1 MKIHG
6 TFVQNR
12 VARRILVLF
21 ALCAFLPVLALALL
35 SLGQARA
42 VFTEHSKADLTAV
55 SKAYALKVYERLLL
69 ANKALQQ
76 TALALRYGEAPA
88 DSVPPTP
95 DGMYSSLT
103 VVGPGV
109 RPVPIFGRALSWPK
123 IGGFALAHL
132 ATDESVLIVERAS
145 GVPPKVVLLH
155 IIDANRPERF
165 ALAAELNPDE
175 LWGSADGF
183 SDPIGLCVIAETG
196 AKLFCSPGE
205 PSSDPAASTR
215 AVPAASAAS
224 PAEARS
230 AEAGR
235 EAMIAGQWQ
244 LFLKPKF
251 YTPYWTVIAT
261 EPSSAA
267 MAPVEKFSR
276 IFVEVIGLS
285 LLLVALLSV
294 GQIRR
299 TMGPLDKLIKGTRQL
314 AGADFAHRVTIAADD
329 EFGQLATSF
338 NDMAARVGRQL
349 DTLKVLA
356 GIDQVILSRAGID
369 PVFGRVLAHILEL
382 APARF
387 AAIVVLEP
395 DPAGQARMYTLAA
408 GQADSPETSRIPV
421 PPELIRRIADHP
433 DGVACGHLAQFPPA
447 EPHAAAAGVPH
458 VLMLPILD
466 RGHLCAFACLGMAD
480 GARIAEDVLV
490 PLRDLCDRVGVA
502 LSAAAR
508 DEQLIYQVRHDELTG
523 LPNRLLFKERL
534 SQEIASARR
543 EGRRLALLY
552 IDLDRFKS
560 INDSLGHTAGD
571 ELLEQT
577 ARRMRTCLRE
587 SDTLARLGGDEFA
600 IILSN
605 VAGPQS
611 VTTVAEHIVESLS
624 DPFVISQQE
633 SYVSASIGVAMYPS
647 DGRDSEDLLKKADT
661 AMYRAKDSGR
671 GRFVYFEERM
681 NAEAVERVALERE
694 LRQALLR
701 SEFVLH
707 YQPQLDLRTGRIS
720 GAEALLRWN
729 HPTRGLVLPGV
740 FIAVA
745 EETGLIEPLGRWVL
759 LEACAQH
766 AAWRS
771 AGVKPPRIA
780 VNVSGRQFRR
790 SDLVQVVEEALRQSG
805 TPASALE
812 IEVTESLFMGE
823 SAHAVAVLSQLR
835 QMGAQVAID
844 DFGTG
849 YSSMS
854 YLKRL
859 PVDVLKVD
867 HSFIADMTDNHDTRA
882 IAKAIIN
889 LAHTLNKSVV
899 AEGVETAEQLVL
911 LKRWRCNRVQG
922 YHFSRPL
929 PPEQFLALMQEPRQA
944 SEPTDDAIASIGSA
958 PRAPL
963 PAP

>member
-1 MKIHG
+1 MRIQG
-6 TFVQNR
+6 TFLPGK
-12 VARRILVLF
+12 VARRILILF
-21 ALCAFLPVLALALL
+21 VLCAFLPVLALALL

-42 VFTEHSKADLTAV
+42 VFTEQSQADLTAV
-55 SKAYALKVYERLLL
+55 SKAYALKVYDRLLL
-69 ANKALQQ
+69 ANKGIQQ
-76 TALALRYGEAPA
+76 TALALRYGAAPA
-88 DSVPPTP
+88 DSVPPTL

-103 VVGPGV
+103 VVGPNV
-109 RPVPIFGRALSWPK
+109 RPVPVFGQALSWPQ
-123 IGGFALAHL
+123 IGGFAVAHL
-132 ATDESVLIVERAS
+132 AQDESVLIVEGAS
-145 GVPPKVVLLH
+145 GAPPRIVLLH
-155 IIDANRPERF
+155 MIDANLPERF

-175 LWGSADGF
+175 LWGSADSF
-183 SDPIGLCVIAETG
+183 SDTIGLCVIAETG
-196 AKLFCSPGE
+196 AKLFCSPGA
-205 PSSDPAASTR
+205 PSSDAAAPAR
-215 AVPAASAAS
+215 AVADASGASSIAAA
-224 PAEARS
+224 
-230 AEAGR
+230 R

-276 IFVEVIGLS
+276 VFVEVILLS

-299 TMGPLDKLIKGTRQL
+299 TMGPLDKLIKGTRRL
-314 AGADFAHRVTIAADD
+314 AGADFAHRVAIAGDD

-356 GIDQVILSRAGID
+356 GIDRVILSRAGID
-369 PVFGRVLAHILEL
+369 PVFGLVLAHMLEL
-382 APARF
+382 TPARF
-387 AAIVVLEP
+387 SAIVVLEP

-408 GQADSPETSRIPV
+408 GQAGSPESSRIPV
-421 PPELIRRIADHP
+421 PPGLIQRIADHP
-433 DGVACGHLAQFPPA
+433 EGVACGHLAEFPPA
-447 EPHAAAAGVPH
+447 EAHAAAAGVPH
-458 VLMLPILD
+458 VFMLPILD
-466 RGHLCAFACLGMAD
+466 RGRLCAFACLGVANGDRM
-480 GARIAEDVLV
+480 AEDVLV
-490 PLRDLCDRVGVA
+490 PLRDLCDRIGVA

-600 IILSN
+600 IILPN

-611 VTTVAEHIVESLS
+611 VTTVAEHIAESLS
-624 DPFVISQQE
+624 DPFVIGQQE
-633 SYVSASIGVAMYPS
+633 SYVSASIGVAMCPT
-647 DGRDSEDLLKKADT
+647 DGRDSEELLKKADT
-661 AMYRAKDSGR
+661 AMYRAKDAGR

-745 EETGLIEPLGRWVL
+745 EETGLIDQLGRWVL
-759 LEACAQH
+759 LQACAQH

-771 AGVKPPRIA
+771 AGLNPPRIA

-812 IEVTESLFMGE
+812 IEVTESLFMDE

-867 HSFIADMTDNHDTRA
+867 QSFIADMTDNHDTRA

-922 YHFSRPL
+922 YYFSRPL
-929 PPEQFLALMQEPRQA
+929 PPERFLELLQERRPA
-944 SEPTDDAIASIGSA
+944 SEPTDDAVAPIGSA
-958 PRAPL
+958 LRAPL
-963 PAP
+963 QAP